1 MIGHGHVL
9 KTCPLSPQLLQN
21 IVISTLPSSKLL
33 FRFKQMS
40 SQSASTNSD
49 YGSVTR
55 DASDI
60 TRQRKEFLIYNEK
73 KAGSLIIKGKSSL
86 LTSRSG
92 TTPAGVNHI
101 PAGNAGIAWIPYSN
115 QFRLSYL
122 FGRYNCPEVC
132 QTGRAFNLNGPL
144 QPT

>member
-1 MIGHGHVL
+1 
-9 KTCPLSPQLLQN
+9 
-21 IVISTLPSSKLL
+21 
-33 FRFKQMS
+33 MS
-40 SQSASTNSD
+40 SQSAIGPSD
-49 YGSVTR
+49 YASVTR

-73 KAGSLIIKGKSSL
+73 KAGTTITPGKSSL

-122 FGRYNCPEVC
+122 FGRYNCPGVC
-132 QTGRAFNLNGPL
+132 QTGGAFNLNGPL
-144 QPT
+144 KPT